1 VSSAKA
7 SAGRPGASRPN
18 RRGSLLWL
26 QGLGCGLLLTLAT
39 PTALVAGVLLAPT
52 VLALALDRAP
62 GKPTARPLLLLG
74 LAASVR
80 PLATLWT
87 TGHRMDVAMDVLGDS
102 AILATAWVA
111 QAIAWL
117 AAELAPLFVVLAME
131 AAAAARAARL
141 RAARRHY
148 EEQWDVPPA
157 E

>member
-1 VSSAKA
+1 M
-7 SAGRPGASRPN
+7 
-18 RRGSLLWL
+18 
-26 QGLGCGLLLTLAT
+26 LTLAT

-52 VLALALDRAP
+52 VLALALDRTP

-87 TGHRMDVAMDVLGDS
+87 TGHRMDVAMDVLGNS

>member
-1 VSSAKA
+1 M
-7 SAGRPGASRPN
+7 
-18 RRGSLLWL
+18 
-26 QGLGCGLLLTLAT
+26 LTLAT

-52 VLALALDRAP
+52 VLAMALDRAP